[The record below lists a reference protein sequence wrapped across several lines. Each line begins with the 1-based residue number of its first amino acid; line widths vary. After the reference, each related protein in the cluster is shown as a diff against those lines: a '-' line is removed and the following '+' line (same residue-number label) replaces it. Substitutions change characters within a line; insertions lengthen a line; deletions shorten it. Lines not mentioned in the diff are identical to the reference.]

1 MLIYGASNT
10 NISRETEVDTFNLIE
25 IIEEPSVDKLIDK
38 PLEQPAK
45 ALTEGQVDHQ
55 NVEPAGQ
62 VGDGQ
67 PQLLAAQDGRQ
78 SRRFISGNLYS

>member
-10 NISRETEVDTFNLIE
+10 NIRGEAEVDTFNLIE
-25 IIEEPSVDKLIDK
+25 IIEEPSEDKMIDK

-62 VGDGQ
+62 GGDGQ
-67 PQLLAAQDGRQ
+67 HQLLAAQAG
-78 SRRFISGNLYS
+78 